1 MRPRSERF
9 GALVAVALTCAA
21 AMPLAAQVSSGESLR
36 TVRVGSGPWRVVL
49 LHGYGAPGDDLVPV
63 ARTLAST
70 VPGATFIVPAA
81 PYPARGG
88 GGRTGGGRVWY
99 ELEQPDTDA
108 QEADAVARLDALVDA
123 LVAEGVP
130 SEHVIVGGFSQGAI
144 LSLDLARVG
153 RHRLGGVALLSG
165 RAVEH
170 AHADDTRLASLPV
183 FSAHGRRDARIP
195 FARGEAAV
203 ELARAA
209 GADVTFVPF
218 DGVHEIPASVLD
230 ALAAWLRARI
240 ATR

>member
-1 MRPRSERF
+1 MTAPRR
-9 GALVAVALTCAA
+9 AAWIAA
-21 AMPLAAQVSSGESLR
+21 ALIGAAALPLAAQVSSGAPLES
-36 TVRVGSGPWRVVL
+36 VRVGHGAWRVVL
-49 LHGYGAPGDDLVPV
+49 LHGYGAPGDDLLPV

-70 VPGATFIVPAA
+70 VPGATFVVPAA
-81 PYPARGG
+81 PTPAHG
-88 GGRTGGGRVWY
+88 GGGRVWY

-108 QEADAVARLDALVDA
+108 QEADAVARLDALVDV

-153 RHRLGGVALLSG
+153 RHHLGGVALLSG
-165 RAVEH
+165 RAVPH
-170 AHADDTRLASLPV
+170 AHADDTRLAGLPV

-218 DGVHEIPASVLD
+218 DGVHEIPASVID
-230 ALAAWLRARI
+230 ALGAWLRARVS
-240 ATR
+240 AR